1 MASKELPDLTVADAQ
16 QWREWLAAHHETS
29 AGVWLVLAKK
39 GVTEPTRLT
48 YDPALDE
55 ALCQGWIDGQVRRRD
70 EHTYYLRFT
79 PRRTRSLWSAR
90 NVANVSRLSDEG
102 RMQPAGR
109 SQVEQAQA
117 DGRWAAA
124 YSGQATIEVP
134 ADLDAALAAAPRG
147 RAMFDILTRQ
157 NRYAVLFRIE
167 NAKRPQTRTRLIEQ
181 FVAMLDRGD
190 TPYPQKRTLD
200 G

>member
-1 MASKELPDLTVADAQ
+1 MASTELPDLTVADAQ
-16 QWREWLAAHHETS
+16 QWREWLVTHHDTS
-29 AGVWLVLAKK
+29 VGVWLVLAKK
-39 GVTEPTRLT
+39 GVTDPTTLT

-70 EHTYYLRFT
+70 EHTYYQRFT
-79 PRRTRSLWSAR
+79 PRRARSLWSAR

-102 RMQPAGR
+102 RMQPAGL
-109 SQVEQAQA
+109 SQVELAQA

-124 YSGQATIEVP
+124 YRGQATIEVP
-134 ADLDAALAAAPRG
+134 ADLDAALAGAPG
-147 RAMFDILTRQ
+147 ARAMFDILTRQ
-157 NRYAVLFRIE
+157 NRYAVLFRIDS
-167 NAKRPQTRTRLIEQ
+167 AKLPQTRARRIDQ
-181 FVAMLDRGD
+181 FVAMLARGE